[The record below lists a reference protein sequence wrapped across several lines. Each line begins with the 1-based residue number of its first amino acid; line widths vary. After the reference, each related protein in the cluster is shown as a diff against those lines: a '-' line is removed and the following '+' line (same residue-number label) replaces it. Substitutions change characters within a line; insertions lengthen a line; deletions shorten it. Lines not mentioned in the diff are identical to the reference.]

1 MTSEDQKILFEKL
14 GKQMNYTLGLP
25 NFKLINDVIY
35 KLCTKC
41 KKYKP
46 MTSKFFPR
54 RNNVKCG
61 YGSHY
66 KECEK
71 EKESKRIRIPSFNE
85 NGELY
90 CHVCKTYK
98 DVSEFYKGEKYI
110 CRQGYSRECKDC
122 EKERKKIKRA
132 TQEINDRDRFLSRL
146 LSGCKTRALKNNIPF
161 DLTKEQLIELFEKQ
175 NGKCALSNLEMQTVI
190 KAGKNPFNVSIDRIK
205 PGRAYSLSN
214 IRLVCNSI
222 NTMRSNLSDEEFLSF
237 CKAVVDYLSI

>member
-1 MTSEDQKILFEKL
+1 MSII
-14 GKQMNYTLGLP
+14 P
-25 NFKLINDVIY
+25 NLFKLINDVIY

-122 EKERKKIKRA
+122 GKRKE
-132 TQEINDRDRFLSRL
+132 EN
-146 LSGCKTRALKNNIPF
+146 
-161 DLTKEQLIELFEKQ
+161 
-175 NGKCALSNLEMQTVI
+175 
-190 KAGKNPFNVSIDRIK
+190 
-205 PGRAYSLSN
+205 
-214 IRLVCNSI
+214 
-222 NTMRSNLSDEEFLSF
+222 
-237 CKAVVDYLSI
+237 

>member
-61 YGSHY
+61 YGSHC

-98 DVSEFYKGEKYI
+98 DI
-110 CRQGYSRECKDC
+110 
-122 EKERKKIKRA
+122 KERNIFADKDILENAKIVKKKGRKLKELLRKLTI
-132 TQEINDRDRFLSRL
+132 EIDFYHDCYLDVKL
-146 LSGCKTRALKNNIPF
+146 
-161 DLTKEQLIELFEKQ
+161 EL
-175 NGKCALSNLEMQTVI
+175 
-190 KAGKNPFNVSIDRIK
+190 
-205 PGRAYSLSN
+205 
-214 IRLVCNSI
+214 
-222 NTMRSNLSDEEFLSF
+222 
-237 CKAVVDYLSI
+237 

>member
-41 KKYKP
+41 KKYNP

-61 YGSHY
+61 YGSHC

-98 DVSEFYKGEKYI
+98 DVSEFYKGENAKI
-110 CRQGYSRECKDC
+110 VKKKGRKL
-122 EKERKKIKRA
+122 KELLRKLTI
-132 TQEINDRDRFLSRL
+132 EIDFYHDYYLDVKL
-146 LSGCKTRALKNNIPF
+146 
-161 DLTKEQLIELFEKQ
+161 EL
-175 NGKCALSNLEMQTVI
+175 
-190 KAGKNPFNVSIDRIK
+190 
-205 PGRAYSLSN
+205 
-214 IRLVCNSI
+214 
-222 NTMRSNLSDEEFLSF
+222 
-237 CKAVVDYLSI
+237 

>member
-41 KKYKP
+41 KKYNP

-61 YGSHY
+61 YGSHC

-71 EKESKRIRIPSFNE
+71 EKESKHIRIPSFNE

-98 DVSEFYKGEKYI
+98 DFI
-110 CRQGYSRECKDC
+110 
-122 EKERKKIKRA
+122 KERNIFADKDILENVKIVKKKGRKLKELLRKLTI
-132 TQEINDRDRFLSRL
+132 EIDFYHDCYLDVKL
-146 LSGCKTRALKNNIPF
+146 
-161 DLTKEQLIELFEKQ
+161 EL
-175 NGKCALSNLEMQTVI
+175 
-190 KAGKNPFNVSIDRIK
+190 
-205 PGRAYSLSN
+205 
-214 IRLVCNSI
+214 
-222 NTMRSNLSDEEFLSF
+222 
-237 CKAVVDYLSI
+237 

>member
-1 MTSEDQKILFEKL
+1 MLLNDIIINNYDFRRSKILFEKL

-61 YGSHY
+61 YGSHC
-66 KECEK
+66 KE
-71 EKESKRIRIPSFNE
+71 
-85 NGELY
+85 
-90 CHVCKTYK
+90 
-98 DVSEFYKGEKYI
+98 
-110 CRQGYSRECKDC
+110 C

-175 NGKCALSNLEMQTVI
+175 NGKCTLSNLEMQTV
-190 KAGKNPFNVSIDRIK
+190 IK

>member
-1 MTSEDQKILFEKL
+1 
-14 GKQMNYTLGLP
+14 MNYTLGLP

-61 YGSHY
+61 YGSHC

-122 EKERKKIKRA
+122 EK
-132 TQEINDRDRFLSRL
+132 
-146 LSGCKTRALKNNIPF
+146 
-161 DLTKEQLIELFEKQ
+161 
-175 NGKCALSNLEMQTVI
+175 
-190 KAGKNPFNVSIDRIK
+190 AGKNPFNVSIDRIK